1 MQAVLI
7 AMTILGCDDSISQCN
22 YVATV
27 DKRWETVAAC
37 DAEAERRLKTY
48 VNVNYPSVIAV
59 CEAPKAIAAAE
70 PPKPAPVPA
79 AAPEVAVAAPE
90 VAVAAPEEPAGRIAG
105 FAEGIAGQVRAHL
118 PSGRSVRDTLTKPVH
133 FVSASYSWVV
143 TRLAD

>member
-27 DKRWETVAAC
+27 DKRWETVSAC

-79 AAPEVAVAAPE
+79 AAPEVAVSE
-90 VAVAAPEEPAGRIAG
+90 PEEPAGRIAG

-118 PSGRSVRDTLTKPVH
+118 PSGKSVRDTLTKPVH

>member
-27 DKRWETVAAC
+27 DKRWGTVAAC

-59 CEAPKAIAAAE
+59 YEAPKTIAAAE
-70 PPKPAPVPA
+70 PPKAAPVPA
-79 AAPEVAVAAPE
+79 AAPEVVVAAPD
-90 VAVAAPEEPAGRIAG
+90 EPTGRIAG

-118 PSGRSVRDTLTKPVH
+118 PSGRSVKDTLTKPVH

>member
-27 DKRWETVAAC
+27 DKRWETVSAC

-70 PPKPAPVPA
+70 PPPVPA
-79 AAPEVAVAAPE
+79 ATPEVAVAAPQ
-90 VAVAAPEEPAGRIAG
+90 PAGRIAG

-118 PSGRSVRDTLTKPVH
+118 PSGRSVKDTLTKPVH

>member
-7 AMTILGCDDSISQCN
+7 AMTILGCDDSISRCN

-27 DKRWETVAAC
+27 DKRWETVTAC

-48 VNVNYPSVIAV
+48 ANVNYPSVIAV

-79 AAPEVAVAAPE
+79 AAPEVAVAAPQ
-90 VAVAAPEEPAGRIAG
+90 PAGRIAG

-118 PSGRSVRDTLTKPVH
+118 PSGRSVKDTLTKPVH

>member
-7 AMTILGCDDSISQCN
+7 AMTILGCDDSISQCS

-48 VNVNYPSVIAV
+48 ANVSYPSVIAV
-59 CEAPKAIAAAE
+59 CEAPKAVAAAE
-70 PPKPAPVPA
+70 PPKPAST
-79 AAPEVAVAAPE
+79 PEVAAATPE
-90 VAVAAPEEPAGRIAG
+90 ASNEPVGRLAS
-105 FAEGIAGQVRAHL
+105 FAENVASQVRAHI
-118 PSGRSVRDTLTKPVH
+118 PSGGDVKETLAKPVH

>member
-27 DKRWETVAAC
+27 DKRWETVSAC

-59 CEAPKAIAAAE
+59 CEAPKAVAAAE
-70 PPKPAPVPA
+70 PPKP
-79 AAPEVAVAAPE
+79 APE
-90 VAVAAPEEPAGRIAG
+90 VAVAAPEEPAGRIDG

-118 PSGRSVRDTLTKPVH
+118 PSGRSVKDTLTKPVH

>member
-7 AMTILGCDDSISQCN
+7 AMTILGCDNSISQCN

-90 VAVAAPEEPAGRIAG
+90 LPAGRIAG

>member
-48 VNVNYPSVIAV
+48 ANVNYPSVIAV

-90 VAVAAPEEPAGRIAG
+90 EPAGRIAG

-118 PSGRSVRDTLTKPVH
+118 PSGKSVRDTLTKPVH

>member
-70 PPKPAPVPA
+70 PQKPAPVPA
-79 AAPEVAVAAPE
+79 AAPE

>member
-70 PPKPAPVPA
+70 PPKPAKPAPVPA
-79 AAPEVAVAAPE
+79 AAPE

-118 PSGRSVRDTLTKPVH
+118 PSGKSVRDTLTKPVH

>member
-1 MQAVLI
+1 
-7 AMTILGCDDSISQCN
+7 MTILGCDDSISQCN

-79 AAPEVAVAAPE
+79 AAPEVAVSE
-90 VAVAAPEEPAGRIAG
+90 PEEPAGRIAG

-118 PSGRSVRDTLTKPVH
+118 PSGKSVRDTLTKPVH

>member
-90 VAVAAPEEPAGRIAG
+90 EPAGRIAG

-118 PSGRSVRDTLTKPVH
+118 PSGKSVRDTLTKPVH

>member
-7 AMTILGCDDSISQCN
+7 AMTILGCDDSISQCS

-48 VNVNYPSVIAV
+48 ANVSYPSVIAV

-70 PPKPAPVPA
+70 PPKPAPVPPAVPETA
-79 AAPEVAVAAPE
+79 AQHPQGLRGFADD
-90 VAVAAPEEPAGRIAG
+90 IAG
-105 FAEGIAGQVRAHL
+105 KVRDHL
-118 PSGRSVRDTLTKPVH
+118 PTGRSVKDTLAKPVH

>member
-7 AMTILGCDDSISQCN
+7 AMTILGCDDSVSQCR

-48 VNVNYPSVIAV
+48 ANVSYPSVIAV
-59 CEAPKAIAAAE
+59 CEAPKAVAAAE
-70 PPKPAPVPA
+70 PPKPAPVPPALPEA
-79 AAPEVAVAAPE
+79 AEQHPQGLLGFADDI
-90 VAVAAPEEPAGRIAG
+90 AGR
-105 FAEGIAGQVRAHL
+105 VRDHL
-118 PSGRSVRDTLTKPVH
+118 PTGRSVKDTLAKPVH

>member
-90 VAVAAPEEPAGRIAG
+90 EPAGRIAG

-118 PSGRSVRDTLTKPVH
+118 PSGKSVRDRLTKPVH

>member
-48 VNVNYPSVIAV
+48 MNVNFPSVIAV
-59 CEAPKAIAAAE
+59 CEAPKAVAE
-70 PPKPAPVPA
+70 PPEPAPVQVPA
-79 AAPEVAVAAPE
+79 AAPNVV
-90 VAVAAPEEPAGRIAG
+90 VAAPEEPTGRIAG
-105 FAEGIAGQVRAHL
+105 FAEGIAEQVRAHL
-118 PSGRSVRDTLTKPVH
+118 PSGRSVKDTLVKPVH
-133 FVSASYSWVV
+133 FVSASYSWVA

>member
-59 CEAPKAIAAAE
+59 CEAPKAVAAAE
-70 PPKPAPVPA
+70 PPTPAPVPA
-79 AAPEVAVAAPE
+79 AASEVAVAAPQ
-90 VAVAAPEEPAGRIAG
+90 PAGRIAG
-105 FAEGIAGQVRAHL
+105 FAEGIAGQVRANL
-118 PSGRSVRDTLTKPVH
+118 PSGRSVKDTLTKPVH

>member
-27 DKRWETVAAC
+27 DKRWETISAC

-79 AAPEVAVAAPE
+79 AAPEVAVE
-90 VAVAAPEEPAGRIAG
+90 APEEPAGRIAG

-133 FVSASYSWVV
+133 FVSASYSWV
-143 TRLAD
+143 

>member
-27 DKRWETVAAC
+27 DKRWETVSAC

-70 PPKPAPVPA
+70 PPKPAPAPA
-79 AAPEVAVAAPE
+79 AAPEVAVAAPQ
-90 VAVAAPEEPAGRIAG
+90 PAGRIAG

-118 PSGRSVRDTLTKPVH
+118 PSGRSVKDTLTKPVH

>member
-27 DKRWETVAAC
+27 DIRWETVAAC

-90 VAVAAPEEPAGRIAG
+90 EPAGRIAG

-118 PSGRSVRDTLTKPVH
+118 PSGKSVRDTLTKPLH

>member
-27 DKRWETVAAC
+27 DKRWETVSAC

-48 VNVNYPSVIAV
+48 VNINYPSVIAV
-59 CEAPKAIAAAE
+59 CEAPKATAAAE

-90 VAVAAPEEPAGRIAG
+90 EPAGRIAG
-105 FAEGIAGQVRAHL
+105 FANGIAGQVRAHL
-118 PSGRSVRDTLTKPVH
+118 PSGKSVRDTLTKPVH

>member
-7 AMTILGCDDSISQCN
+7 AMTILGCDDLISQCN

-90 VAVAAPEEPAGRIAG
+90 EPAGRIAG

-118 PSGRSVRDTLTKPVH
+118 PSGKSVRDTLTKPVH

>member
-27 DKRWETVAAC
+27 DKRWETVSAC

-90 VAVAAPEEPAGRIAG
+90 EPTGRIAG

-118 PSGRSVRDTLTKPVH
+118 PSGKSVKSTLTKPVH

-143 TRLAD
+143 TRLSD

>member
-48 VNVNYPSVIAV
+48 ANVNYPSVIAV
-59 CEAPKAIAAAE
+59 CEAPKAVAAAE
-70 PPKPAPVPA
+70 PPTPAPVPA
-79 AAPEVAVAAPE
+79 AASEVAVAAPQ
-90 VAVAAPEEPAGRIAG
+90 PAGRIAG

-118 PSGRSVRDTLTKPVH
+118 PSGRSVKDTLTKPVH

>member
-7 AMTILGCDDSISQCN
+7 AMTILGCDDSVSQCS

-37 DAEAERRLKTY
+37 DAEAERRLKAY
-48 VNVNYPSVIAV
+48 ANVSYPSVIAV
-59 CEAPKAIAAAE
+59 CEAPKALAAAE

-79 AAPEVAVAAPE
+79 SIPAPEPV
-90 VAVAAPEEPAGRIAG
+90 EEPVGKLAS
-105 FAEGIAGQVRAHL
+105 FAENIAGQVRAHL
-118 PSGRSVRDTLTKPVH
+118 PSGQDVKETLSKPVH

-143 TRLAD
+143 TRIAD